1 MDIYDGNVRLDAV
14 LTLPDGMVFDQ
25 ENGESRVDEK
35 MPIVI
40 IIHGFTGNKD
50 EEHLLAVE
58 KEVLSIGMA
67 SLRVDMYGHGK
78 SDGKFFDHTLS
89 RWFLN
94 LMAIVDFAEKL
105 DFTTDIYLCGHSQG
119 GLTVMMGAAMMHDK
133 IKALIPMSPAW
144 VIPDQAREGE
154 ILQNFFDKD
163 NPPESIYLPNVEMEL
178 GSHYLREAQQID
190 VKGVIGKYKG
200 PVLIIHGTEDASV
213 RYEWSEEIVSC
224 YDDVKL
230 VPIEGDTHCFDHH
243 ADQAAKAVKEW
254 LEKQM

>member
-1 MDIYDGNVRLDAV
+1 MKHIDIYDGNIRLDAE
-14 LTLPDGMVFDQ
+14 LSMPDINSHD
-25 ENGESRVDEK
+25 NK

-50 EEHLLAVE
+50 EEHLMAVE
-58 KEVLSIGMA
+58 REVLSIGMA

-94 LMAIVDFAEKL
+94 LMAIVDYAEKL
-105 DFTTDIYLCGHSQG
+105 DFVSDIFLCGHSQG

-133 IKALIPMSPAW
+133 IKGLIPMSPAW
-144 VIPDQAREGE
+144 VIPDQSRTGE

-178 GSHYLREAQQID
+178 GGHYLREAQQID
-190 VKGVIGKYKG
+190 VKSVIGKYKG
-200 PVLIIHGTEDASV
+200 PVLIVHGTEDASV
-213 RYEWSEEIVSC
+213 KYEWSEEIIKY
-224 YDDVKL
+224 YDDVEL
-230 VPIEGDTHCFDHH
+230 VPIEGDTHCFDYNS
-243 ADQAAKAVKEW
+243 DLAANAVKEW
-254 LEKQM
+254 LIRYI